1 MTEAEWATWAT
12 STDPM
17 PMLEFLRGKVSD
29 RKLLLFAAACFR
41 RLRRLIPDERQIRG
55 IELLE
60 QMAKGTAMPAA
71 KRAVTSGAHHA
82 LPPANYVV
90 GEAPAD
96 DPHYVALMLYRALA
110 SSTRATSVVGHALQA
125 TAGLA
130 DGAAEQRG
138 QTCLI
143 REILGNPFRPSTISP
158 SLLSCNDDAVRRIA
172 GGIDK
177 DGAFDRLPFLA
188 DALEDAGCTDDDLLT
203 HCRRL
208 GPHVQGC
215 WAVDLILGKK

>member
-1 MTEAEWATWAT
+1 MTETEWETCN
-12 STDPM
+12 DPM
-17 PMLEFLRGKVSD
+17 PMLEFVRSNSSD

-41 RLRRLIPDERQIRG
+41 RLRRFVPDERQLRG

-60 QMAKGTAMPAA
+60 QMAEGIATPAA
-71 KRAVTSGAHHA
+71 KREVTSGARHA

-110 SSTRATSVVGHALQA
+110 SSTRTTSVVGHALQA

-138 QTCLI
+138 QSCLI
-143 REILGNPFRPSTISP
+143 REILGNPFRPRTTSP
-158 SLLSCNDDAVRRIA
+158 FILSCNDDAVRRIA

-203 HCRRL
+203 HCRRP
-208 GPHVQGC
+208 GPHVHGC
-215 WAVDLILGKK
+215 WAVDLILGKN